1 MIRSGSGPKVLVAA
15 EPIDFRKGVHG
26 LVAMVAQA
34 LEADPYCGDVFVFR
48 SKRADR
54 MRLLTWDG
62 TGLVVLTK
70 WLEAGR
76 FAWPPPT
83 AGVVRL
89 SAVQFAL
96 LVEGLEWSRASP
108 RVVRRPVRA
117 G

>member
-54 MRLLTWDG
+54 LRLLTWDG

-76 FAWPPPT
+76 FAWPPAT

-96 LVEGLEWSRASP
+96 LVDGLEWSRSSP